1 MATTYKPN
9 IWFLQLYLL
18 LLNKLRKTLH
28 PYRLML
34 IELAENALC
43 EMVRE
48 TYEEGSQKEVMVIKK
63 VGYVTAKTPESP
75 MALHFYTK
83 TLYQRTTRSKENS
96 VERKSGDKMTPSV
109 FFFSMW

>member
-1 MATTYKPN
+1 
-9 IWFLQLYLL
+9 
-18 LLNKLRKTLH
+18 
-28 PYRLML
+28 ML

-48 TYEEGSQKEVMVIKK
+48 TYEEGSPKEVMVIKK

-109 FFFSMW
+109 FFLFHVVKVGRRYFGWRDS